1 MAIPTEFR
9 PLGGSKNQPAFDG
22 YTIFPR
28 QDFSFEW
35 RQLLSGQSAMPPLDW
50 DNLTLANIETA
61 LTVSLGIV
69 TNDNKFETANY
80 GFNQQG
86 ATQWD
91 NQMYLA
97 RVNSLPALALVGRSK
112 VNQNSF
118 FVAKV
123 SRTVFPEGGWNSE
136 NVNKTLKVEIS
147 YERDAATDPWIG
159 VYGIFKDQTDPSTL
173 EPEIVQLSN
182 IKTGDLRK
190 DGPVVL
196 TIPLEG
202 IPELLSGLVVLI
214 REASAGKTIFVTRLR
229 MWLE

>member
-1 MAIPTEFR
+1 MAIPTAFR
-9 PLGGSKNQPAFDG
+9 PLGGSKKQPAFEG
-22 YTIFPR
+22 YTIFPQ

-35 RQLLSGQSAMPPLDW
+35 RQLLSGQTMPPLDW
-50 DNLTLANIETA
+50 DNLTLANIKTA
-61 LTVSLGIV
+61 LTVSLGII
-69 TNDNKFETANY
+69 TNANKYETANY

-86 ATQWD
+86 VTQWD

-97 RVNSLPALALVGRSK
+97 QVGSLPALALVGRSK
-112 VNQNSF
+112 VSQNSF

-123 SRTVFPEGGWNSE
+123 GRDTFPEGGWNSE

-147 YERDAATDPWIG
+147 YTRDADTDPWIG
-159 VYGIFKDQTDPSTL
+159 VYGIYADQTDPATG
-173 EPEIVQLSN
+173 EPLLAQLSN

-202 IPELLSGLVVLI
+202 IPELLSGLMVLI

>member
-9 PLGGSKNQPAFDG
+9 PLGGSKQQTATG
-22 YTIFPR
+22 YTIFPQ

-35 RQLLSGQSAMPPLDW
+35 RQLLSGQTIPPLDW
-50 DNLTLANIETA
+50 DNLTLANIKTA
-61 LTVSLGIV
+61 LTVALGIV
-69 TNDNKFETANY
+69 TNTNKYETANY

-86 ATQWD
+86 VTQYN

-97 RVNSLPALALVGRSK
+97 QVGALPALALVGRSK

-123 SRTVFPEGGWNSE
+123 SRTAFPEGGWNSE

-147 YERDAATDPWIG
+147 YEREDTSTDSWIG
-159 VYGIFKDQTDPSTL
+159 VYGIYKDQTDPSTL

-190 DGPVVL
+190 AGPAVL

-202 IPELLSGLVVLI
+202 IPELLSGLMVLI